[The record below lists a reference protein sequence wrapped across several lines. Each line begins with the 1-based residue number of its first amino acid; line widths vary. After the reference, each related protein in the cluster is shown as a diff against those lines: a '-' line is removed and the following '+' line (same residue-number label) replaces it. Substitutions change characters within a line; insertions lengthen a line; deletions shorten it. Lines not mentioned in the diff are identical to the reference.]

1 MAVVWIIL
9 TVGFFIL
16 GVKYSLLWGFLIAFL
31 DFLPVFGAGTA
42 LFPWGIIKLLGG
54 EYAFAAGLLL
64 IYVLTQVIRQVVQ
77 VMVRPSRLP
86 RSINQFQPVSMVALR
101 KECVD

>member
-16 GVKYSLLWGFLIAFL
+16 GVKYSLLWGIPHCIL

-42 LFPWGIIKLLGG
+42 LLPWGIIKLLGG
-54 EYAFAAGLLL
+54 GEYAFAVGLLL
-64 IYVLTQVIRQVVQ
+64 IYVLTQAIRQVVQ
-77 VMVRPSRLP
+77 PKLVGDSLGLKPHTDLCYSC
-86 RSINQFQPVSMVALR
+86 I
-101 KECVD
+101 